1 MSIVIEGVHSVERT
15 SDFHTCIDPSICQ
28 IEMFLRLEL
37 MWLVN
42 ILRWNVLTTA
52 FLTSCPAHI
61 SRLNESS
68 FLHFLSTQIC
78 KCMQDRAGWG
88 WTLNSILCFVSSGSA
103 WSLDIIVGKCGQ
115 DERIPDM
122 PGPALLVCNRNLI
135 THPACVYVYPQYSHH
150 AYPEHPLSTLK
161 YVTEMCDTARDISEE
176 IAETEWPG
184 ELQSVLSSSVTR
196 MGEQLSPCQGPCHQD
211 YHHNSYPIPP
221 PPPPPHL
228 QDLLSDCQCS
238 NQNEEISNNSM
249 SYIVFNKYFLVIIC
263 ILCVVILL
271 IICIYMII
279 CAVNNRFVSFLF
291 HEPHWLFMFQKKKTI
306 KTISDVHRGAV
317 HTVSRG

>member
-1 MSIVIEGVHSVERT
+1 MSSKIDIWKEHFLWCT
-15 SDFHTCIDPSICQ
+15 DPSICMM
-28 IEMFLRLEL
+28 EMFLRQQL

-78 KCMQDRAGWG
+78 KCMQDRADSG
-88 WTLNSILCFVSSGSA
+88 WTLNPLICFVSSGSA

-150 AYPEHPLSTLK
+150 AYPEHPLYSEVCHRNVWHCLRHLGGDSRDW
-161 YVTEMCDTARDISEE
+161 VTWGASVCSQFISDKDGG
-176 IAETEWPG
+176 TTV
-184 ELQSVLSSSVTR
+184 SVSRSVSSRLSS
-196 MGEQLSPCQGPCHQD
+196 Q
-211 YHHNSYPIPP
+211 
-221 PPPPPHL
+221 
-228 QDLLSDCQCS
+228 
-238 NQNEEISNNSM
+238 
-249 SYIVFNKYFLVIIC
+249 
-263 ILCVVILL
+263 
-271 IICIYMII
+271 
-279 CAVNNRFVSFLF
+279 
-291 HEPHWLFMFQKKKTI
+291 
-306 KTISDVHRGAV
+306 
-317 HTVSRG
+317 

>member
-1 MSIVIEGVHSVERT
+1 
-15 SDFHTCIDPSICQ
+15 
-28 IEMFLRLEL
+28 MF
-37 MWLVN
+37 
-42 ILRWNVLTTA
+42 I
-52 FLTSCPAHI
+52 
-61 SRLNESS
+61 
-68 FLHFLSTQIC
+68 LSTLI
-78 KCMQDRAGWG
+78 MHIW
-88 WTLNSILCFVSSGSA
+88 SI
-103 WSLDIIVGKCGQ
+103 
-115 DERIPDM
+115 
-122 PGPALLVCNRNLI
+122 
-135 THPACVYVYPQYSHH
+135 
-150 AYPEHPLSTLK
+150 LSTLK

-238 NQNEEISNNSM
+238 NQNEEVSNNSM

-279 CAVNNRFVSFLF
+279 CAVNKRFVAFLF
-291 HEPHWLFMFQKKKTI
+291 HEPHWLFMLQKKKTI
-306 KTISDVHRGAV
+306 KTVSDVHRRAV
-317 HTVSRG
+317 HTVSWG